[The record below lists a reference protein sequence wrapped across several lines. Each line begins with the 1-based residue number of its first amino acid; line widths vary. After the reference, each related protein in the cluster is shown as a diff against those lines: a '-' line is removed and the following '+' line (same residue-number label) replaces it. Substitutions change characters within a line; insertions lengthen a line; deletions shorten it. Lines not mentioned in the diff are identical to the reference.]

1 MCRANRLAPSSG
13 WNGVGIT
20 DAARLL
26 GITVPAVN
34 TRHQGARLKM
44 AHSLAALASKARSCA
59 DIIQPDIIQAN
70 QGAIVAQGAA
80 ILE

>member
-1 MCRANRLAPSSG
+1 METNS
-13 WNGVGIT
+13 
-20 DAARLL
+20 LL
-26 GITVPAVN
+26 RKAIAKLPKTP
-34 TRHQGARLKM
+34 HQGARLKM

-59 DIIQPDIIQAN
+59 DIIQAK

>member
-1 MCRANRLAPSSG
+1 METNS
-13 WNGVGIT
+13 
-20 DAARLL
+20 LL
-26 GITVPAVN
+26 RKAIAKLPKTP
-34 TRHQGARLKM
+34 HQGARLKM

-59 DIIQPDIIQAN
+59 DIIQANIIQAN